1 MPDHIEAA
9 MIQRR
14 YHIRDRAK
22 TTAGGTVR
30 ASATWYTVDGTPIA
44 REGDPVDCPACGTEG
59 IIQCVQPRMP
69 NHLDGKEF
77 ALSDDLCICGCSPAP
92 KLIAEQTVK
101 YQLLALVPD
110 EVVRRSSS
118 PAARQATHLIYDEQ
132 LRLVAPPIEG
142 VPYFIE
148 TRDGRSL
155 SGRTGP
161 GGLLPRIDTPG
172 EDEYT
177 VLWGDEALAKMIE
190 GQPNG

>member
-1 MPDHIEAA
+1 MPHHIEAA
-9 MIQRR
+9 MIQKR
-14 YHIRDRAK
+14 YHIRNGAK

-30 ASATWYTVDGTPIA
+30 ASATWYKVDGISLA
-44 REGDPVDCPACGTEG
+44 REGDPVNCLACGTEG
-59 IIQCVQPRMP
+59 VIQCVQPRMP

-92 KLIAEQTVK
+92 KLVAEQTVK

-110 EVVRRSSS
+110 EVVRRSSPS
-118 PAARQATHLIYDEQ
+118 AARQATHHIYDEQ
-132 LRLVAPPIEG
+132 PRLLAPPIEG

-148 TRDGRSL
+148 TTDGRTF
-155 SGRTGP
+155 SGRAGP

-177 VLWGDEALAKMIE
+177 VLWGDEALTKIAE
-190 GQPNG
+190 HGNA

>member
-1 MPDHIEAA
+1 MPLHIEAA
-9 MIQRR
+9 MIQKR
-14 YHIRDRAK
+14 YHIRAGAK

-30 ASATWYTVDGTPIA
+30 ASATWYTVDGIPLA

-59 IIQCVQPRMP
+59 VIQCVQPRMP

-92 KLIAEQTVK
+92 KLMAEQTVK

-118 PAARQATHLIYDEQ
+118 SRSTSAPIPLYDEQ
-132 LRLVAPPIEG
+132 PRLVAPPIEG

-148 TRDGRSL
+148 TRDGRTL

-161 GGLLPRIDTPG
+161 SGLLPRIETHG
-172 EDEYT
+172 EDDYT
-177 VLWGDEALAKMIE
+177 VLWGDMALAKIAE
-190 GQPNG
+190 HGNA